1 MYVVLEIQTNADG
14 TVGNLVS
21 AYEAR
26 GAAESAF
33 HSILAADAISAL
45 PTHAAVLMTS
55 EGSVIDS
62 RCYTHEAP
70 SAEEGE

>member
-1 MYVVLEIQTNADG
+1 MQTYVVLEIQTSADG

-21 AYEAR
+21 AYDTR

-33 HSILAADAISAL
+33 HSILAAAAISAL
-45 PTHAAVLMTS
+45 PTHAAVLMTN

-62 RCYTHEAP
+62 RCYTHEM
-70 SAEEGE
+70 GE